1 MTGSSTLLYCVSPF
15 VGSCVYH
22 AVPES
27 TLLLRDSVTMAWTC
41 CVLSSDW
48 LVCLLLFSGS
58 ELWKV
63 RVSSEVVFLVLC
75 LPGQC

>member
-1 MTGSSTLLYCVSPF
+1 MTGSSILLYCVPPF

-48 LVCLLLFSGS
+48 LVCLLLSSAS
-58 ELWKV
+58 ELWRV
-63 RVSSEVVFLVLC
+63 RILSEVVFLLRFN
-75 LPGQC
+75 